1 MYKNIIYSP
10 LASLVFLMLGS
21 GFFMTFITIKL
32 SELNFHESVIGY
44 VHSAFYTGMLV
55 RAVKSDKLINRI
67 GHIRAYTT
75 FSSIITITIIL
86 QAFSIN
92 IYNWVICRFCAG
104 FSISASYVIIE
115 SWLLA
120 QSTKKTKGR
129 ILAIYMLCLYVAQS
143 ISQFL
148 LDLLDLGTIEPFL
161 LAAILSSTAVIPASL
176 TYMKAPELYIEHK
189 VDIFKYLKITPLGFV
204 GCIVSG
210 LILSAIYSFFPI
222 YAQDYNL
229 SASKILGIT
238 VVGGFI
244 LQWPVGK
251 LSDIADR
258 AKVIAFLALLTIIA
272 CIIIIIAPSNK
283 IIVYST
289 CFFLGGVTFT
299 LYPVCISYVCDYF
312 EEGNVVNVTS
322 ALVFAY
328 GVGSIAGSSTVA
340 FLIES
345 FTSIVIF
352 YFIAATSLAL
362 GLFAVYIV
370 KKVKKVLKNGHSTFA
385 AMPKVTPVAGGLDHR
400 A

>member
-10 LASLVFLMLGS
+10 LAGLVFLVLSS

-44 VHSAFYTGMLV
+44 VHSAFYTGMLIG
-55 RAVKSDKLINRI
+55 AIKSEKLINRI
-67 GHIRAYTT
+67 GHIRAYTA
-75 FSSIITITIIL
+75 FLSVITITIIL

-92 IYNWVICRFCAG
+92 IYNWIICRFFAG
-104 FSISASYVIIE
+104 FSVSAAYVIIE

-129 ILAIYMLCLYVAQS
+129 ILAIYMLCFYIAQS

-161 LAAILSSTAVIPASL
+161 LAAILSCTAIIPASL
-176 TYMKAPELYIEHK
+176 TYMKAPELHIEHK
-189 VDIFKYLKITPLGFV
+189 GAIFKYLKIAPLGFV
-204 GCIVSG
+204 GCMVSG

-222 YAQDYNL
+222 YAQNYNL

-238 VVGGFI
+238 VAGGFI

-251 LSDIADR
+251 LSDIANR
-258 AKVIAFLALLTIIA
+258 AKVIALLAILTIIT
-272 CIIIIIAPSNK
+272 CIIIIIIPTNK

-289 CFFLGGVTFT
+289 CFFLGGLTFT

-312 EEGNVVNVTS
+312 EQGNIVNITG

-328 GVGSIAGSSTVA
+328 GIGSIAGSSSVA
-340 FLIES
+340 FLIEN
-345 FTSIVIF
+345 FKSIAIF

-362 GLFAVYIV
+362 ALFAVYIV
-370 KKVKKVLKNGHSTFA
+370 IKVKKAVKNDHSAFA
-385 AMPKVTPVAGGLDHR
+385 AMPKVPPVAGNLDHR